1 MRESIPVAVVGCG
14 HLGTFHARLYAQLPE
29 AQLVAV
35 VDTHVE
41 RAQALA
47 REVGVEASTDL
58 AAILPRVRAV
68 SIATPT
74 TTHHDIAWQCLDAGV
89 ACLVEKPICESA
101 PQGRALVDHARN
113 LGLALAVGHTE
124 RFNPAFAAARAELGR
139 PRFIESHR
147 LAPFVARSLD
157 VDVVLDLMIH
167 DIDLTLCLQPAA
179 IESVDAV
186 GVPVLTPGADI
197 ANARIRFADGAV
209 ANLTASRV
217 SRDKV
222 RKIRFFGPR
231 QYHSIDL
238 MSGSV
243 ERAMLRELE
252 NGGITR
258 VLSSGGPGLRAA
270 SSNAP
275 SSAAPSSNAP
285 SSAAPSSNVPA
296 SSARQSGAPALP
308 APASVEAAALD
319 AYLAARHLRLDYG
332 GLPVTPGN
340 ALLEELRDFLG
351 AVRGGVEMRG
361 ADGEAG
367 LRNLE
372 LAQRIRAEVAR
383 SLDRL
388 GVVPPAPLK

>member
-1 MRESIPVAVVGCG
+1 MADAIPVAVIGCG
-14 HLGTFHARLYAQLPE
+14 HLGTFHARLYAELSE
-29 AQLVAV
+29 AELVAV
-35 VDTHVE
+35 VDIHPE
-41 RAQALA
+41 RAETLA
-47 REVGVEASTDL
+47 RTLGTTASTDL
-58 AAILPRVRAV
+58 GEVLPRVRAV

-74 TTHHDIAWQCLDAGV
+74 TTHQEIAWRCLDAGV
-89 ACLVEKPICESA
+89 ACLVEKPICETLA
-101 PQGRALVDHARN
+101 EGQALVQHARN
-113 LGLALAVGHTE
+113 LGLVLAVGHTE
-124 RFNPAFAAARAELGR
+124 RFNPAFAAARAELHR

-179 IESVDAV
+179 VESVDAV

-217 SRDKV
+217 SREKV

-231 QYHSIDL
+231 QYHSLDL

-243 ERAMLRELE
+243 ERAVLRE
-252 NGGITR
+252 R
-258 VLSSGGPGLRAA
+258 VGDAAVRDAA
-270 SSNAP
+270 SS
-275 SSAAPSSNAP
+275 SASVPDG
-285 SSAAPSSNVPA
+285 AAGA
-296 SSARQSGAPALP
+296 GEGDTSARVQPP
-308 APASVEAAALD
+308 NDAAALD

-332 GLPVTPGN
+332 GLPVAPGN

-351 AVRGGVEMRG
+351 AVRDGAEMRG

-372 LAQRIRAEVAR
+372 LAQTIRAEVAR

-388 GVVPPAPLK
+388 GVVPPASQA

>member
-1 MRESIPVAVVGCG
+1 MSEPTPVAVIGCG
-14 HLGTFHARLYAQLPE
+14 HLGTFHARLYGQIPE
-29 AQLVAV
+29 ARLVAV
-35 VDTHVE
+35 VDIHPE
-41 RAQALA
+41 RARALA
-47 REVGVEASTDL
+47 ESVGAEPSTDL
-58 AAILPRVRAV
+58 ASVLPRVRAV

-74 TTHHDIAWQCLDAGV
+74 TTHRDIAWQCLDAGV

-101 PQGRALVDHARN
+101 PQGRAIVEHARH
-113 LGLALAVGHTE
+113 LGLTLAVGHTE
-124 RFNPAFAAARAELGR
+124 RFNPAFAAARAELKS

-167 DIDLTLCLQPAA
+167 DIDLTLCLLPVA

-252 NGGITR
+252 TGA
-258 VLSSGGPGLRAA
+258 SGAA
-270 SSNAP
+270 SGALLANAL
-275 SSAAPSSNAP
+275 
-285 SSAAPSSNVPA
+285 
-296 SSARQSGAPALP
+296 SGAPPSGSA
-308 APASVEAAALD
+308 ASHEAAALD

-332 GLPVTPGN
+332 ALPVAPGN

-351 AVRGGVEMRG
+351 AVRDGTEMRG

-372 LAQRIRAEVAR
+372 LAQTIRAEVAR

-388 GVVPPAPLK
+388 GVVPPAPLA